1 MSGFS
6 AREVMKGIYHIRDAM
21 GVFMTLLTG
30 RDGAL
35 LIDSGYG
42 LEDVSSYIN
51 GLTDKPVRLML
62 THAHHDHALG
72 ARWFENAYLFP
83 EDMDAFSVYAGAE
96 TRARVMKQAEEKGIA
111 VPEDFLTA
119 ELPAPAAAREGTID
133 LGGLSAQ
140 VIFCPG
146 HTPGSAVVYVP
157 ERKLLLTGDNWN
169 PCTWLFFPEALAAE
183 HYRENMKKIL
193 RLPFERVLCPH
204 REALYPRNAVEA
216 FFGGLTD
223 EALLRAEP
231 VRMGRDLDTREA
243 HPADGQQFVFDFGKT
258 ALAGRARYEE

>member
-42 LEDVSSYIN
+42 LEDVSSFIN

-72 ARWFENAYLFP
+72 ARWFREAYLFP
-83 EDMDAFSVYAGAE
+83 EDREAFSVYTGAE
-96 TRARVMKQAEEKGIA
+96 TRARVVKQAEEKGIA

-119 ELPAPAAAREGTID
+119 EIPAPAAAREGTID
-133 LGGLSAQ
+133 LGGLNAQ
-140 VIFCPG
+140 VILCPG

-157 ERKLLLTGDNWN
+157 ERKLMLTGDNWN

-183 HYRENMKKIL
+183 QYRENMKKIL
-193 RLPFERVLCPH
+193 KLPFDWALCPH
-204 REALYPRNAVEA
+204 REALYPRGAVDS
-216 FFGGLTD
+216 FFDGLTD
-223 EALLRAEP
+223 ETLLRAKP
-231 VRMGRDLDTREA
+231 VQMGRDLDTREA
-243 HPADGQQFVFDFGKT
+243 QPTEGQQFVFEFGRT
-258 ALAGRARYEE
+258 ALAGRD